1 MRSFLNSLHRKWFNF
16 FVVIVLLLITLRI
29 AAPYAVQQY
38 VNYQLKHTQGI
49 TGHIGDVDLFL
60 YRGAYAIDDVEI
72 YATNATTAPRPL
84 LVVKTLDFSL
94 AWSALLKGNLVT
106 NMAFMRPEI
115 VIYDKNSNAAEQNQR
130 VKDETT
136 WIGLANDLVL
146 FSIDTLT
153 IEQGKLSLVNAT
165 SQGENPTFISN
176 INARIENITNAQN
189 LSKTL
194 VTTLN
199 VEGAL
204 MGEAALKLNG
214 KLDPFSKHAN
224 FDFNAEVQRFSVK
237 NLDTVFKVY
246 TPFDIEA
253 GGIDGA
259 MELVAKDN
267 NLNGYVKAG
276 VQNLSVFSWRE
287 DIEKDDDGIFT
298 AIFEGSVDLLGSIL
312 ENDESKLV
320 AARIPIEGQLD
331 NTDVSTF
338 QAVISVLK
346 NAFFDAFSMKVDNV
360 VSFENSS
367 NSELANNEGD

>member
-16 FVVIVLLLITLRI
+16 LVVIVLLLITLRI

-84 LVVKTLDFSL
+84 LAVKTLDFSL

-115 VIYDKNSNAAEQNQR
+115 VIYDKNPNAAEQNQR

-165 SQGENPTFISN
+165 SQGEKPTFISN

-204 MGEAALKLNG
+204 MGEAALRLNG

-224 FDFNAEVQRFSVK
+224 FDFNAEVQRFSVE

>member
-1 MRSFLNSLHRKWFNF
+1 MRSFLNSLHRKWFSF
-16 FVVIVLLLITLRI
+16 VVVIVLLLITLRI

-84 LVVKTLDFSL
+84 LAVKTLDFSL

-106 NMAFMRPEI
+106 NMAFMLPEI
-115 VIYDKNSNAAEQNQR
+115 VIYDKNPNAAEQNQR

-165 SQGENPTFISN
+165 SQGEKPTFISN
-176 INARIENITNAQN
+176 INARIENITNALN

-204 MGEAALKLNG
+204 MGEAALRLNG

-346 NAFFDAFSMKVDNV
+346 NAFFDAFKMKVDNII
-360 VSFENSS
+360 SFEDTDNKS
-367 NSELANNEGD
+367 NNEEN

>member
-1 MRSFLNSLHRKWFNF
+1 MSSFSNVSHSKWFNSI
-16 FVVIVLLLITLRI
+16 VVIILLLVIARI
-29 AAPYAVQQY
+29 AAPYGVQQY

-49 TGHIGDVDLFL
+49 TGHVGDVDLFL

-72 YATNATTAPRPL
+72 YAVNATSSPKPL
-84 LVVKTLDFSL
+84 LAVQTLDFSL
-94 AWSALLKGNLVT
+94 AWSALFKGNLVT
-106 NMAFMRPEI
+106 NMAFTRPEI
-115 VIYDKNSNAAEQNQR
+115 VIYDKDPSTVEQNKQ

-136 WIGLANDLVL
+136 WVGLANNLVL

-153 IEQGKLSLVNAT
+153 IKQGKLTLVNST
-165 SQGENPTFISN
+165 NSGEKPTFISN
-176 INARIENITNAQN
+176 INAEIKNITNAQN

-214 KLDPFSKHAN
+214 KLDPFSKQAN
-224 FDFNAEVQRFSVK
+224 FDLNAEVQRFSVK

-259 MELVAKDN
+259 MELVAKNN

-287 DIEKDDDGIFT
+287 DIEKDDDGVFT
-298 AIFEGSVDLLGSIL
+298 AIFEGSVDLLSTIL

-320 AARIPIEGQLD
+320 AARIPINGQLD
-331 NTDVSTF
+331 NADVSTIE
-338 QAVISVLK
+338 AVTSVLK
-346 NAFFDAFSMKVDNV
+346 NAFFDAFKMKVDNV
-360 VSFENSS
+360 ISFEDM
-367 NSELANNEGD
+367 NNESTNDE

>member
-1 MRSFLNSLHRKWFNF
+1 MSSVSNVFHSKWFNSF
-16 FVVIVLLLITLRI
+16 AVILLVLIIARI
-29 AAPYAVQQY
+29 AAPYALQQY
-38 VNYQLKHTQGI
+38 VNYQLKHTQGV
-49 TGHIGDVDLFL
+49 TGHVGDVDLFL

-72 YATNATTAPRPL
+72 YAVDATSAPKPL
-84 LVVKTLDFSL
+84 LSIQTLDFSL

-106 NMAFMRPEI
+106 NMAFTRPEI
-115 VIYDKNSNAAEQNQR
+115 VIYDKDPNASEQNKQ

-136 WIGLANDLVL
+136 WVGLANDLVL
-146 FSIDTLT
+146 FSIDTLI
-153 IEQGKLSLVNAT
+153 IEQGKLTLVNST
-165 SQGENPTFISN
+165 NSGEKPTFISN
-176 INARIENITNAQN
+176 INAKIENITNAQN

-194 VTTLN
+194 VTSLN

-204 MGEAALKLNG
+204 MGEAALKLDG

-346 NAFFDAFSMKVDNV
+346 NAFFDAFKMKVDNV
-360 VSFENSS
+360 ISFEDPKSDESLS
-367 NSELANNEGD
+367 NKSN

>member
-115 VIYDKNSNAAEQNQR
+115 VIYDKNPNAAEQNQR

>member
-1 MRSFLNSLHRKWFNF
+1 MRSFLNSLHRKWFSF
-16 FVVIVLLLITLRI
+16 LVVIVLLLITLRI

-72 YATNATTAPRPL
+72 YATNATTVPRPL
-84 LVVKTLDFSL
+84 LAVKTLDFSL

-115 VIYDKNSNAAEQNQR
+115 VIYDKNPNAAEQNQR

-165 SQGENPTFISN
+165 SQGEKPTFISN

-204 MGEAALKLNG
+204 MGEAALRLNG

>member
-16 FVVIVLLLITLRI
+16 LVVIVLLLITLRI

-84 LVVKTLDFSL
+84 LAVETLDFSL

-115 VIYDKNSNAAEQNQR
+115 VIYDKNPNAAEQNQR
-130 VKDETT
+130 AKDETT

-165 SQGENPTFISN
+165 SQGEKPTFISN

-194 VTTLN
+194 VTTLS

-204 MGEAALKLNG
+204 MGEAALRLNG

-346 NAFFDAFSMKVDNV
+346 NAFFDAFKMKVDNII
-360 VSFENSS
+360 SFEDTDNKS
-367 NSELANNEGD
+367 NNEEN

>member
-1 MRSFLNSLHRKWFNF
+1 MHFSSTTFHAKYFKGVIAL
-16 FVVIVLLLITLRI
+16 IVLLIITRI
-29 AAPYAVQQY
+29 AAPYVVQYY
-38 VNYQLKHTQGI
+38 VNYQLKHTQGV
-49 TGHIGDVDLFL
+49 TGHVGDVDLFL

-72 YATNATTAPRPL
+72 YAVDATSAPKPL
-84 LVVKTLDFSL
+84 LSIQTLDFSL

-106 NMAFMRPEI
+106 NMAFTRPEI
-115 VIYDKNSNAAEQNQR
+115 VIYDKDPNASEQNKQ

-136 WIGLANDLVL
+136 WVGLANNLVL

-153 IEQGKLSLVNAT
+153 IEQGKLTLVNST
-165 SQGENPTFISN
+165 NSGENPTFISS
-176 INARIENITNAQN
+176 INAKIENITNAQN

-204 MGEAALKLNG
+204 MGQAALKLNG
-214 KLDPFSKHAN
+214 KLDPFSKQAN
-224 FDFNAEVQRFSVK
+224 FDLNAEVQRFSVK

-298 AIFEGSVDLLGSIL
+298 AIFEGSVDLLSSIL

-331 NTDVSTF
+331 NADVSTF

-346 NAFFDAFSMKVDNV
+346 NAFFDAFKMKVDNV
-360 VSFENSS
+360 ISFEDTDNKS
-367 NSELANNEGD
+367 NTEGN

>member
-1 MRSFLNSLHRKWFNF
+1 MHFSSTTFHTKYFKGVIAL
-16 FVVIVLLLITLRI
+16 IVLLILMRI
-29 AAPYAVQQY
+29 AAPYVVQYY
-38 VNYQLKHTQGI
+38 VNYQLKHTQGV
-49 TGHIGDVDLFL
+49 TGHVGDVDLFL

-72 YATNATTAPRPL
+72 YAVDATSAPKPL
-84 LVVKTLDFSL
+84 LSIQTLDFSL

-106 NMAFMRPEI
+106 NMAFTRPEI
-115 VIYDKNSNAAEQNQR
+115 VIYDKDPNASEQNKQ

-136 WIGLANDLVL
+136 WVGLANNLVL

-153 IEQGKLSLVNAT
+153 IEQGKLTLVNST
-165 SQGENPTFISN
+165 NSGENPTFISS
-176 INARIENITNAQN
+176 INAKIENITNAQN

-204 MGEAALKLNG
+204 MGQAALKLNG
-214 KLDPFSKHAN
+214 KLDPFSKQAN
-224 FDFNAEVQRFSVK
+224 FDLNAEVQRFSVK

-298 AIFEGSVDLLGSIL
+298 AIFEGSVDLLSSIL

-331 NTDVSTF
+331 NADVSTF

-346 NAFFDAFSMKVDNV
+346 NAFFDAFKMKVDNV
-360 VSFENSS
+360 ISFEDTDNKS
-367 NSELANNEGD
+367 NTEGN

>member
-1 MRSFLNSLHRKWFNF
+1 MRSFLNSLHRKWFSF
-16 FVVIVLLLITLRI
+16 LVVIVLLLITLRI

-115 VIYDKNSNAAEQNQR
+115 VIYDKNPNAAEQNQR

-165 SQGENPTFISN
+165 SQGEKPTFISN

-204 MGEAALKLNG
+204 MGEAALRLNG

>member
-1 MRSFLNSLHRKWFNF
+1 MHFSSTTFHAKYFKGVIAL
-16 FVVIVLLLITLRI
+16 IVLLIITRI
-29 AAPYAVQQY
+29 AAPYVVQYY
-38 VNYQLKHTQGI
+38 VNYQLKHTQGV
-49 TGHIGDVDLFL
+49 TGHVGDVDLFL

-72 YATNATTAPRPL
+72 YAVDATSAPKPL
-84 LVVKTLDFSL
+84 LSIQTLDFSL

-106 NMAFMRPEI
+106 NIAFTRPEI
-115 VIYDKNSNAAEQNQR
+115 VIYDKDPNASEQNKQ

-136 WIGLANDLVL
+136 WVGLANNLVL

-153 IEQGKLSLVNAT
+153 IEKGKLTLVNST
-165 SQGENPTFISN
+165 NSGENPTFISS
-176 INARIENITNAQN
+176 INAKIENITNAQN

-204 MGEAALKLNG
+204 MGQAALKLNG
-214 KLDPFSKHAN
+214 KLDPFSKQAN
-224 FDFNAEVQRFSVK
+224 FDLNAEVQRFSVK

-298 AIFEGSVDLLGSIL
+298 AIFEGSVDLLSSIL

-331 NTDVSTF
+331 NADVSTF

-346 NAFFDAFSMKVDNV
+346 NAFFDAFKMKVDNV
-360 VSFENSS
+360 ISFEDTDNKS
-367 NSELANNEGD
+367 NTEGN

>member
-16 FVVIVLLLITLRI
+16 LVVIVLLLITLRI

-84 LVVKTLDFSL
+84 LAVKTLDFSL

-115 VIYDKNSNAAEQNQR
+115 VIYDKNPNAAEQNQR

-276 VQNLSVFSWRE
+276 VQNLRVFSWRE

>member
-16 FVVIVLLLITLRI
+16 LVVIVLLLITLRI

-84 LVVKTLDFSL
+84 LAVKTLDFSL

-106 NMAFMRPEI
+106 NIAFMRPEI
-115 VIYDKNSNAAEQNQR
+115 VIYDKNPNAAEQNQR

-165 SQGENPTFISN
+165 SQGEKPTFISN

-204 MGEAALKLNG
+204 MGEAALRLNG

-276 VQNLSVFSWRE
+276 VQNLRVFSWRE

-346 NAFFDAFSMKVDNV
+346 NAFFDAFKMKVDNII
-360 VSFENSS
+360 SFEDTDNKS
-367 NSELANNEGD
+367 NNEEN

>member
-1 MRSFLNSLHRKWFNF
+1 MRSFLNSLHRKWFSF
-16 FVVIVLLLITLRI
+16 LVVIVLLLITLRI

-72 YATNATTAPRPL
+72 YATNATTVPRPL
-84 LVVKTLDFSL
+84 LAVKTLDFSL

-115 VIYDKNSNAAEQNQR
+115 VIYDKNPNAAEQNQR

-165 SQGENPTFISN
+165 SQGEKPTFISN

-194 VTTLN
+194 VTILN

-204 MGEAALKLNG
+204 MGEAALRLNG

>member
-1 MRSFLNSLHRKWFNF
+1 MRSFLNSLHRKWFSF
-16 FVVIVLLLITLRI
+16 LVVIVLLLITLRI

-84 LVVKTLDFSL
+84 LAVKTLDFSL

-115 VIYDKNSNAAEQNQR
+115 VIYDKNPNAAEQNQR

-165 SQGENPTFISN
+165 SQGEKPTFISN

-204 MGEAALKLNG
+204 MGEAALRLNG

>member
-1 MRSFLNSLHRKWFNF
+1 MRSFLNSLHRKWFSF
-16 FVVIVLLLITLRI
+16 LVVIVLLLITLRI

-84 LVVKTLDFSL
+84 LAVKTLDFSL

-115 VIYDKNSNAAEQNQR
+115 VIHDKNPNAAEQNQR

-204 MGEAALKLNG
+204 MGEAALRLNG

-224 FDFNAEVQRFSVK
+224 FDFNAEVQRFSVE

-346 NAFFDAFSMKVDNV
+346 NAFFDAFKMKVDNII
-360 VSFENSS
+360 SFEDTDNKS
-367 NSELANNEGD
+367 NNEDN

>member
-1 MRSFLNSLHRKWFNF
+1 MRSFLNSLHRKWFSF
-16 FVVIVLLLITLRI
+16 LVVIVLLLITLRI

-84 LVVKTLDFSL
+84 LAVKTLDFSL

-115 VIYDKNSNAAEQNQR
+115 VIYDKNPNAAEQNQR

-204 MGEAALKLNG
+204 MGEAALRLNG

-224 FDFNAEVQRFSVK
+224 FDFNAEVQRFSVE

-346 NAFFDAFSMKVDNV
+346 NAFFDAFKMKVDNII
-360 VSFENSS
+360 SFEDTDNKS
-367 NSELANNEGD
+367 NNEDN

>member
-1 MRSFLNSLHRKWFNF
+1 MSSVSNVFHSKWFNSLAA
-16 FVVIVLLLITLRI
+16 ILLVLIIARI
-29 AAPYAVQQY
+29 AAPYVVQYY
-38 VNYQLKHTQGI
+38 VNYQLKHTQGV
-49 TGHIGDVDLFL
+49 TGHVGDVDLFL

-72 YATNATTAPRPL
+72 YAVDATSAPKPL
-84 LVVKTLDFSL
+84 LSIQTLDFSL

-106 NMAFMRPEI
+106 NMAFTRPEI
-115 VIYDKNSNAAEQNQR
+115 VIYDKDPNASEQNQQ

-136 WIGLANDLVL
+136 WVGLANNLVL

-153 IEQGKLSLVNAT
+153 IEKGKLSLVNST
-165 SQGENPTFISN
+165 NSGENPTFISN
-176 INARIENITNAQN
+176 INAKIENITNAQN

-194 VTTLN
+194 VTTMN

-214 KLDPFSKHAN
+214 KLDPFSKQAN
-224 FDFNAEVQRFSVK
+224 FDLNAEVQRFSVK

-253 GGIDGA
+253 GGIDGS

-287 DIEKDDDGIFT
+287 DIEKDDDRIFT
-298 AIFEGSVDLLGSIL
+298 AIFEGSVDLLSSIL

-331 NTDVSTF
+331 NADVSTF

-346 NAFFDAFSMKVDNV
+346 NAFFDAFKMKVDNV
-360 VSFENSS
+360 ISFEDTDNKS
-367 NSELANNEGD
+367 NTEGN

>member
-1 MRSFLNSLHRKWFNF
+1 MRSFLNSLHRKWFSF
-16 FVVIVLLLITLRI
+16 LVVIVLLLITLRI

-84 LVVKTLDFSL
+84 LAVETLDFSL

-115 VIYDKNSNAAEQNQR
+115 VIYDKNPNAAEQNQR

-165 SQGENPTFISN
+165 SQGEKPTFISN

-204 MGEAALKLNG
+204 MGEAALRFNG

-276 VQNLSVFSWRE
+276 VQNLRVFSWRE

-346 NAFFDAFSMKVDNV
+346 NAFFDAFKMTVDNII
-360 VSFENSS
+360 SFEDTDNKS
-367 NSELANNEGD
+367 NNEEN